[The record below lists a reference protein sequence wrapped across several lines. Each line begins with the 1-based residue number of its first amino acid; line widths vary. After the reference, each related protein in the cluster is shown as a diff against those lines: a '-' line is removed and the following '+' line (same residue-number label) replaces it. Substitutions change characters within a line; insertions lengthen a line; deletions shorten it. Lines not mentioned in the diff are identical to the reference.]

1 MTPGVDLI
9 ALRTRIREFVAAR
22 EWDQFHNPKNLTM
35 ALVREASELVEI
47 FQWLTPEEAASIND
61 DPQQREAVAEE
72 LADCLYYVIR
82 LADRLDIDLGNAL
95 LAKLELNAAKY
106 PVDSSRGSARKY
118 SRSD

>member
-1 MTPGVDLI
+1 MTPAVDLVEF
-9 ALRTRIREFVAAR
+9 RNRIRDFVAAR
-22 EWDQFHNPKNLTM
+22 EWEQFHNPKNLTM

-47 FQWLTPEEAASIND
+47 FQWLTPEEAAAIRE
-61 DPQQREAVAEE
+61 DPQQREAVAQE

-82 LADRLDIDLGNAL
+82 LADRLDIDLGDAL
-95 LAKLELNAAKY
+95 LAKFEVNAAKY